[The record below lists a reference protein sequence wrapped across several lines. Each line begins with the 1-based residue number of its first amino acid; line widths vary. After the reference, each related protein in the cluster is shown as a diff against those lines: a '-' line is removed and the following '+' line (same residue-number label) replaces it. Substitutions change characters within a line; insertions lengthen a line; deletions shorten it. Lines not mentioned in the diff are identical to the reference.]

1 MRCGSLDVS
10 TIQFARSGTPML
22 IPIYLLFALCVGL
35 TVVEIPSAEARAID
49 LLIAVGALAYFVMGG
64 WLIQGITAVLKD
76 LNGQ

>member
-1 MRCGSLDVS
+1 
-10 TIQFARSGTPML
+10 ML